1 MQVENANGAVKGK
14 AASTKF
20 TRISTDGTHS
30 IVLCE
35 PITGRTHQVRNF
47 DRLKRGFYI
56 ICSNIL
62 REISAASMNKKN
74 LFAGFLFCLLNFAV
88 RFNIMYAIFF
98 LKLSHVSFSV
108 V

>member
-47 DRLKRGFYI
+47 DRLKREFYI
-56 ICSNIL
+56 IYSNIL

-74 LFAGFLFCLLNFAV
+74 LFTGFLFCLFNFTV
-88 RFNIMYAIFF
+88 RFNIMYSIIF
-98 LKLSHVSFSV
+98 
-108 V
+108 

>member
-20 TRISTDGTHS
+20 TQINTDGTHS

-47 DRLKRGFYI
+47 DRLKREFYI
-56 ICSNIL
+56 ICSKIL
-62 REISAASMNKKN
+62 REISAASMNKKKS
-74 LFAGFLFCLLNFAV
+74 FCW
-88 RFNIMYAIFF
+88 FF
-98 LKLSHVSFSV
+98 VLPY
-108 V
+108 